1 MNYLVFHTDHPLNP
15 TGVNGGA
22 GTATLWLARTMAK
35 RGARVVVC
43 AQLTDGE
50 GTHDGVEYWQLG
62 PGYEVS
68 SALRRARSIG
78 PYHLISA
85 CRALPILLGRDEA
98 ACLSTTFIAHD
109 PSAGALGVSPKTL
122 IQSADH
128 IICVSEAQRR
138 LFTDAGA
145 KAEDIAVIPNGA
157 NLDLFQPG
165 DPATRNPRRLVFV
178 GALVVDKGLHVLIN
192 AFVKLKQQKYPD
204 LTLDIYGSSAMWG
217 RENYFNTEEAERN
230 VPGIKFHGS
239 VSQRQVAEV
248 FRSAGASIVPSIF
261 FDSFPLTAVEAQVC
275 GCPVIGFD
283 SGGIREAIIPGE
295 TGLLATDV
303 SEEALIQVLDQALS
317 TPGLLQKLST
327 RALETA
333 RRRFDWDLI
342 IPRIMQ
348 VCEGT
353 SKDHGALVRGQVGIV
368 STWNQHCGL
377 ATYAQYL
384 FNELPRDS
392 FVVLAEESTSDRV
405 GTDEPFV
412 ERCWQRGNGE
422 LSKLE
427 SAIARRGVKLLHLN
441 IHARFLPQPALAQ
454 MLGRVRQ
461 AGVKIVAHLHSTF
474 TAEPALQGLV
484 QSVDAVVTH
493 TAANRLEAI
502 ANGAPAAQTFV
513 IPHGVVTAKALNK
526 EATRKRVG
534 VEAHERMLV
543 TFGFI
548 QPHKGIEGLIEAVAH
563 LCQRGVP
570 ARGFVLGA
578 PHREDPNGASYL
590 NELQGYASKLG
601 VADRIRFET
610 RFLPAPEVSELLAS
624 SDLVFMNYGSR
635 HYEASGAAATA
646 LGAGALVATSVAPPF
661 EELGDAVWHMS
672 SGYPPALSAELLMTN
687 AALRESIYAGAQ
699 RYTRT
704 HAWPNICEQVV
715 RMYQSLQFIPTAK
728 ENAVNTQWNNP
739 GMPAG
744 TAGKTRVL
752 VQNRRNT
759 FTQRGGDTIVIER
772 LVDGLRRRGVDVTV
786 DVEGREDPRGYSLV
800 QLFNFTLPQE
810 LQAATER
817 ARAAGVPYV
826 ITPLCE
832 DVPSFHAQSH
842 AAVRQLME
850 YVARG
855 QDRNWWEQQTTDVM
869 RTPACARFEN
879 GRSIEGAAMLLTCGA
894 RESAVLRR
902 DYPGLRTP
910 ITEVSFGCDLP
921 APGNPQSFINQYGI
935 RDFVLCVGRLE
946 SRKNQLMLL
955 KALEDSELPVV
966 LVAGAFSY
974 QPEYADAVR
983 RFRRKG
989 QTLVVDHLSP
999 EMLAS
1004 AYAACR
1010 LHVLASWY
1018 ELPGLVSLEA
1028 ASLGK
1033 NVVVTD
1039 CGTTFDYLGEMGFYC
1054 EPQNPRSIRNAIMA
1068 AYHTPVSPELRQR
1081 AAGYTWERY
1090 VDGVV
1095 KVYEGVLRRSLVGAV
1110 GVSAPQPSAQ
1120 PAQRPIFSAPVPPAP
1135 AGWQTKPAPTPGSW
1149 SPAMAAAQPPAVPAW
1164 SAPSTAPAKAAAAVA
1179 APVWNA
1185 APATPNSSSAVPQV
1199 DVEFEKILG
1208 QGEELAQR
1216 REYSKAEEYFAQ
1228 AERMNPQSARL
1239 WHDRGAV
1246 ALAQGSA
1253 RVAREHFQR
1262 ALQCDA
1268 NDCKALCGTGMCDMN
1283 TSGAV
1288 SAHPWFVKAV
1298 KADGTN
1304 LVALRNLVAT
1314 SYQLQQFA
1322 DLEQALVKYTQSR
1335 AQDWEMKFCLAG
1347 CWYKMGRMDEA
1358 LGLTREILQQKPD
1371 HRGARELEPVLLKA
1385 KSQMP
1390 MNTWS
1395 ATPAPATVASAP
1407 LAPTP
1412 APAWQAAPTPAV
1424 SAPTPAGRPA
1434 APARAPLM
1442 ATSVEAQIGALEEA
1456 KRKKE
1461 YPEAT
1466 KGCREILGNPS
1477 LGSELRERVTSML
1490 AECLAL
1496 QGDVAQAEQLYT
1508 QILNSNSRSARALA
1522 GKGALAASKGNWGP
1536 ARELFVRSNG
1546 IDPNYDVA
1554 LAGLGLCCVNSGDRE
1569 GAWNYYRQA
1578 LQVNVENTTALYGLM
1593 DVGYALRRHTQVEQA
1608 IQNYL
1613 ELHPA
1618 DLNFVYCLA
1627 GCLYAQEKL
1636 DEAMGEISKILLFE
1650 SSNSRALELRQMI
1663 ESRRGGARANG

>member
-35 RGARVVVC
+35 LGARVIVC
-43 AQLTDGE
+43 AQLPAGE
-50 GTHDGVEYWQLG
+50 GKHDGIEFWQLG
-62 PGYEVS
+62 ATYDVAA
-68 SALRRARSIG
+68 ALRRARALG

-85 CRALPILLGRDEA
+85 CRALPILLGRDEPN
-98 ACLSTTFIAHD
+98 CRSTTFIAHD

-122 IQSADH
+122 IQAADH
-128 IICVSEAQRR
+128 IICVSEAQRK

-145 KAEDIAVIPNGA
+145 QASDIAVIPNGA
-157 NLDLFQPG
+157 NLDLFRPG
-165 DPATRNPRRLVFV
+165 EPTARNPRRLVFV
-178 GALVVDKGLHVLIN
+178 GALVIDKGLHVLIN
-192 AFVKLKQQKYPD
+192 AFAKLKQQKYPD
-204 LTLDIYGSSAMWG
+204 LSLDIFGSSAMWG

-239 VSQRQVAEV
+239 VSQQQIAEV
-248 FRSAGASIVPSIF
+248 FRTAGASIVPSIF

-295 TGLLATDV
+295 TGLLASEV

-317 TPGLLQKLST
+317 TPGLLEKLSA

-342 IPRIMQ
+342 VPRIMQ

-353 SKDHGALVRGQVGIV
+353 TPEKHSVVRGQVGVV

-384 FNELPRDS
+384 FSELPQGS
-392 FVVLAEESTSDRV
+392 YIVFGEESTADRS
-405 GTDEPFV
+405 GSDEPFV
-412 ERCWQRGNGE
+412 ERCWQRGSAD

-427 SAIARRGVKLLHLN
+427 AAIARREIQLLHLN
-441 IHARFLPQPALAQ
+441 IHARFLPQPALSH
-454 MLGRVRQ
+454 MLARIRK
-461 AGVKIVAHLHSTF
+461 AGVKVVAHLHSTF

-484 QSVDAVVTH
+484 QSVDAVITH

-502 ANGAPAAQTFV
+502 ANGAPANQSFV
-513 IPHGVVTAKALNK
+513 IPHGVVVAKTPDRNAV
-526 EATRKRVG
+526 RGRIG
-534 VEAHERMLV
+534 VQPSERMLV

-563 LCQRGVP
+563 LCQRGLP

-590 NELQGYASKLG
+590 SELQGYAAKLG
-601 VADRIRFET
+601 VSDRIRFET
-610 RFLPAPEVSELLAS
+610 RFLPSSEVSEFLAA
-624 SDLVFMNYGSR
+624 SDLVFMNYASR

-646 LGAGALVATSVAPPF
+646 LGAGALVAASVAPPF

-672 SGYPPALSAELLMTN
+672 SGYPPALSAELLLTN
-687 AALRESIYAGAQ
+687 AALRASILAAAQ
-699 RYTRT
+699 RYVQT
-704 HAWPNICEQVV
+704 HAWPAICDQVV

-739 GMPAG
+739 GMPSG

-800 QLFNFTLPQE
+800 QLFNFTLPQD
-810 LQAATER
+810 LQASAER

-855 QDRNWWEQQTTDVM
+855 QDRSWWEQQTTDVM
-869 RTPACARFEN
+869 RTPPCPRFEN
-879 GRSIEGAAMLLTCGA
+879 GRAIDGAAMLMTCGT

-902 DYPGLRTP
+902 DYPGLRAP
-910 ITEVSFGCDLP
+910 ITEVTFGCDLP
-921 APGNPQSFINQYGI
+921 AAGNPQLFVNQYGV

-974 QPEYADAVR
+974 QPEYAEAVR
-983 RFRRKG
+983 RYRRKG
-989 QTLVVDHLSP
+989 QTLVLDHVSP

-1010 LHVLASWY
+1010 IHVLPSWY

-1028 ASLGK
+1028 ASQGK

-1054 EPQNPRSIRNAIMA
+1054 EPQNPRSIRNAVMA
-1068 AYHTPVSPELRQR
+1068 AYHTPASPELRQR
-1081 AAGYTWERY
+1081 ATGYTWERY

-1095 KVYEGVLRRSLVGAV
+1095 RVYEGVLRRSLAATAE
-1110 GVSAPQPSAQ
+1110 VSVPQTNARLI
-1120 PAQRPIFSAPVPPAP
+1120 AAAPVPPAP
-1135 AGWQTKPAPTPGSW
+1135 AGWQPKPAPTPASW
-1149 SPAMAAAQPPAVPAW
+1149 MPAQAVSQPPPVPAW
-1164 SAPSTAPAKAAAAVA
+1164 SAPSAAPAKAAASVTPQPW
-1179 APVWNA
+1179 AP
-1185 APATPNSSSAVPQV
+1185 PSPNINTGSVGSPSGA
-1199 DVEFEKILG
+1199 DFEKLLA

-1216 REYSKAEEYFAQ
+1216 REYQKAEEFFAQ
-1228 AERMNPQSARL
+1228 AERANSQSARL

-1246 ALAQGSA
+1246 ALAQGNS

-1268 NDCKALCGTGMCDMN
+1268 GDCKALCGTGMCEMN

-1288 SAHPWFVKAV
+1288 NAHPWFVRAV

-1314 SYQLQQFA
+1314 SYQLLQFT
-1322 DLEQALVKYTQSR
+1322 DLEQALATYTRSR
-1335 AQDWEMKFCLAG
+1335 PQDFEMKFCLAG
-1347 CWYKMGRMDEA
+1347 CWYKMGRIDQS

-1385 KSQMP
+1385 KSQAP
-1390 MNTWS
+1390 ATTWGATPPAATTKVVPS
-1395 ATPAPATVASAP
+1395 TPAPAPTWQAPPAAAAPVA
-1407 LAPTP
+1407 TP
-1412 APAWQAAPTPAV
+1412 AA
-1424 SAPTPAGRPA
+1424 RPA
-1434 APARAPLM
+1434 APARTPLM
-1442 ATSVEAQIGALEEA
+1442 ATSVEAHIGALEEA

-1461 YPEAT
+1461 YVEAT

-1477 LGSELRERVTSML
+1477 LAPELRERVTSML